1 MMAQQQNVRIPKSAQ
16 RLADNWNNY
25 ILEQREMTERRARF
39 LKRKQQAKDATS
51 RRKAKFYA
59 KTGDGEVEHAR
70 KR

>member
-1 MMAQQQNVRIPKSAQ
+1 MGCHMKRKITRSAIKF
-16 RLADNWNNY
+16 AEGWNAY